1 LCGGDQIARVTAQA
15 IRQFLQVQQFAKVTA
30 SAAMNICFNSDKK
43 IPLTLNQTSRRPKK
57 MVNAPSAERKKT
69 CVRKD
74 NGLRS
79 AKPNSPPIKM
89 PIALRNAPVTR

>member
-1 LCGGDQIARVTAQA
+1 VKAPRADR
-15 IRQFLQVQQFAKVTA
+15 
-30 SAAMNICFNSDKK
+30 KK
-43 IPLTLNQTSRRPKK
+43 I
-57 MVNAPSAERKKT
+57 

-74 NGLRS
+74 SGLGI